1 MMICEA
7 VQKEMTTCVYV
18 TKEDKRGGYRR
29 NGIVCVW
36 DCDTPACVGDD
47 IIIQCASS
55 NRIIKGKIMSI
66 FKVFAEDAQ
75 HNYKAFK
82 QIPQGCSC

>member
-1 MMICEA
+1 MMICET
-7 VQKEMTTCVYV
+7 VKHNMTTCVYV
-18 TKEDKRGGYRR
+18 AKEDKRGGYRR

-36 DCDTPACVGDD
+36 DCETQACVGDD
-47 IIIQCASS
+47 IIIQDITSD
-55 NRIIKGKIMSI
+55 RIIRGKIMSV

-82 QIPQGCSC
+82 QLPQECAC